1 MTVANLTNDPEEIIT
16 GNDNIVIINHF
27 EGITGGRTLD
37 VSGYPHKS
45 IRAGHVI
52 IKDSTG
58 AFKPMP
64 LNEAG
69 NAYAALPEGSSY
81 AGYLV
86 ASIPVRKPLA
96 GIMVR
101 GTVNPKATPFPMD
114 AIIDA
119 VKAALPLIDYQED

>member
-1 MTVANLTNDPEEIIT
+1 MTVANLTNAPEEIIT

-37 VSGYPHKS
+37 VTGYPHKVLH
-45 IRAGHVI
+45 AGHVI
-52 IKDSTG
+52 IKDNSDTY
-58 AFKPMP
+58 KPMP

-69 NAYAALPEGSSY
+69 DAYAALPEGSSY

-86 ASIPVRKPLA
+86 ATISANKPFA
-96 GIMVR
+96 GIMAR

-114 AIIDA
+114 SIMDA